1 MNSGGQPRRPGRLLV
16 ISGPSGVGKGT
27 LIGKVLPHFKDAV
40 LSRSATTRPRRSE
53 EKQGR
58 EYYFLTPEEF
68 EERVKAGD
76 FLEHVKYGANRYG
89 TLRSE
94 VVKQLDSGK
103 SVLLE
108 IELEGARNIRSRMPE
123 AVLIFIAPPS
133 VEELRLRLAGRNTEA
148 DAEREVRLERAGE
161 ELASQ
166 DEFDYIVVNR
176 TVEQAADELEKV
188 IKSTLEGG
196 GS

>member
-1 MNSGGQPRRPGRLLV
+1 M
-16 ISGPSGVGKGT
+16 
-27 LIGKVLPHFKDAV
+27 

-68 EERVKAGD
+68 EDRVKAGD
-76 FLEHVKYGANRYG
+76 FLEQVKYGANRYG

>member
-1 MNSGGQPRRPGRLLV
+1 M
-16 ISGPSGVGKGT
+16 
-27 LIGKVLPHFKDAV
+27 
-40 LSRSATTRPRRSE
+40 LSRSATTRPRRNE

-68 EERVKAGD
+68 EDRVKAGD

-89 TLRSE
+89 TLGSE
-94 VVKQLDSGK
+94 VVKQLDTGK

-123 AVLIFIAPPS
+123 AVLVFIAPPS

-148 DAEREVRLERAGE
+148 GAEREVRLERAGE

-176 TVEQAADELEKV
+176 TVDQAAKELEKV

-196 GS
+196 RS